1 MLKDLCRAGIDCVST
16 PDGPEQR
23 LGYKDIV
30 ASILSLM
37 LAIFI
42 IAFVG
47 RAIWNA
53 TMPQLFTFARP
64 VQSVWQIIGLLILLS
79 LFR

>member
-1 MLKDLCRAGIDCVST
+1 MLRDLCRAGIDCVSS

-23 LGYKDIV
+23 MGYKDVV
-30 ASILSLM
+30 ASILAM
-37 LAIFI
+37 ILAIFI

-47 RAIWNA
+47 KFVWNE
-53 TMPQLFTFARP
+53 TMPSLFTFARP
-64 VQSVWQIIGLLILLS
+64 VQSCWQIIGLLILFS

>member
-16 PDGPEQR
+16 LDGPEQR
-23 LGYKDIV
+23 MGYKDIV
-30 ASILSLM
+30 ASILSLL

-47 RAIWNA
+47 RIVWNS

-64 VQSVWQIIGLLILLS
+64 VQSSWQIIGLLILLS
-79 LFR
+79 LFQ

>member
-1 MLKDLCRAGIDCVST
+1 MLKDLCRAGIDCVGDASG
-16 PDGPEQR
+16 PDKR
-23 LGYKDIV
+23 LGYKDVV
-30 ASILSLM
+30 ASILSLL

-42 IAFVG
+42 ISLIGKYV
-47 RAIWNA
+47 WNE

-64 VQSVWQIIGLLILLS
+64 VQSCWQIIGLLILLS

>member
-23 LGYKDIV
+23 MGYKDIV
-30 ASILSLM
+30 ASILSLI

-47 RAIWNA
+47 KYVWNS
-53 TMPQLFTFARP
+53 TMPQLFSFARP
-64 VQSVWQIIGLLILLS
+64 VQSCWQIIGLLILLS